1 MGVTELSPKR
11 RKEKAKANIKVA
23 VRIRPMLSH
32 EEQQGH
38 TSTKIAIRDDK
49 NIEVTNLAPNQE
61 DSA

>member
-11 RKEKAKANIKVA
+11 RKEKPNARIKVA

-38 TSTKIAIRDDK
+38 TATKIAIRDDK
-49 NIEVTNLAPNQE
+49 NIEVTNAGGN
-61 DSA
+61 